1 MIKSV
6 PHQYVCYCGVVDA
19 GSGYSRIFP
28 AHSMTAK
35 VATASLA
42 AFIAD
47 VGAKMNFQS
56 TFKPFVVRS
65 DQGSAF
71 VST

>member
-1 MIKSV
+1 MHFLYMDFAGPMIKSV

-28 AHSMTAK
+28 SHSMTAK

-47 VGAKMNFQS
+47 VGAIGAIW
-56 TFKPFVVRS
+56 VRR
-65 DQGSAF
+65 
-71 VST
+71 